1 MRAERTG
8 GHIFAM
14 IMAGGGGERFWP
26 ASRQALPK
34 QLLRIFGRRTML
46 QETARRISGLVPA
59 QRLVVVTT
67 ALQAPLIARQ
77 LPRIPRGSIVAE
89 PFGRDT
95 AACIALGAAIV
106 LSRDPEG
113 IMVVLPADHVI
124 RDRQRL
130 LLALRD
136 ACRFARERECLVTLG
151 IVPTEP
157 ATGYGYIRRGAAV
170 SRGMRTVFS
179 KVRAFTE
186 KPDRAAARRYLR
198 SGDYYW
204 NSGIFVWKA
213 SVIAEEFKRHM
224 PALHRGLLEI
234 RDALGTRR
242 AAAVIRRVYERIE
255 RISIDYGVMERSDR
269 TVVARAD
276 FDWDDAGSW
285 CALERHFPA
294 DRAGNVILGRSVAL
308 DTERCI
314 IVSDDGIV
322 GCLGVKDLVVV
333 KTADAVLVCRRGAAQ
348 DLKRIVRELKAGA
361 GMRRFA

>member
-1 MRAERTG
+1 MRAKSFER
-8 GHIFAM
+8 HIFAV

-26 ASRQALPK
+26 KSRQARPK
-34 QLLRIFGRRTML
+34 QLLRIFGERTML
-46 QETARRISGLVPA
+46 QDTARRVSGLVPPG
-59 QRLVVVTT
+59 RLIVVTT

-77 LPRIPRGSIVAE
+77 LPGVPRASVVAE

-106 LSRDPEG
+106 LARDPEW

-124 RDRQRL
+124 RDRHRL
-130 LLALRD
+130 IANLRD
-136 ACRFARERECLVTLG
+136 ACRVARDRECLVTFG
-151 IVPTEP
+151 IVPNEP
-157 ATGYGYIRRGAAV
+157 ATGYGYIRKGRAV
-170 SRGMRTVFS
+170 RCGLRTVFAR
-179 KVRAFTE
+179 VREFTE
-186 KPDRAAARRYLR
+186 KPALAVARRYVR

-213 SVIAEEFKRHM
+213 SVIAEELKKHM
-224 PALHRGLLEI
+224 PDLYRGCIEI

-242 AAAVIRRVYERIE
+242 APGVIRKVYGSIE
-255 RISIDYGVMERSDR
+255 RVSIDYGIMEKSDR
-269 TVVARAD
+269 VVVARAD

-294 DRAGNVILGRSVAL
+294 DGKGNVVLGKSVAL

-322 GCLGVKDLVVV
+322 ACLGVKDLVVV
-333 KTADAVLVCRRGAAQ
+333 KTPDAVLVCHRGAAQ
-348 DLKRIVRELKAGA
+348 ELKRIIKELKAGR
-361 GMRRFA
+361 GSRSFV